1 MEGGGVRRRGKGEGA
16 RSKGGFVVGGWVG
29 GGGGGRGVIA
39 RTRAVDVSGCHML
52 RAVVSAALLF
62 PSARAMRAC
71 ITLSWP
77 SHGV

>member
-1 MEGGGVRRRGKGEGA
+1 MRRRGKG
-16 RSKGGFVVGGWVG
+16 GGGEEQGWVWVG
-29 GGGGGRGVIA
+29 GGGGGVIA